1 MTTAKAI
8 NMTNTKMIPP
18 ITPPATGPEAN
29 ELAGSCV
36 HSMLV

>member
-36 HSMLV
+36 DMLV